1 MSRIKKTSPLQN
13 LSNFQT
19 FIVDNNPLSQY
30 FKISE
35 LGDLFTAGKNGFLIE
50 GSTFLKP
57 STEIKIEVLDT
68 EGNPLFVQP
77 GEGIPEYYEGLS
89 KLIGV
94 YVYEDTPIGIGKITI
109 LGELDKYLDE
119 NGFIQPIPEDWE
131 GIYNIKWERDIKIN
145 KNIPNE
151 TRVRFVRRPEV
162 IIEELN
168 ESFYSRNLVNATQN
182 DGLVRGVALTPSEG
196 TTLRGYRGG
205 IRYLIQKQSGVFAD
219 GGTYISVTGTNIQNA
234 EIVEYLNNTSVIV
247 ATPFTSSD
255 GLVSNFSG
263 KNYSLSYQYNQNP
276 VASSILGSFGRF
288 EINHLQTFVGDV
300 ERIKVFKK
308 SRASN
313 VDYEVIQD
321 TRVEPSEL
329 LTTIISGSA
338 IDVGHFSQSYE
349 NGQSWTSFWNVT
361 NGATLD
367 SSKIYKSL
375 RLQNSRL
382 STNLGD
388 DIRLES
394 GSEYALE
401 FYNYYDT
408 SSNNINDTLKVYL
421 TSTLRSGSGISNYYV
436 TQSLATFTGSNE
448 FRGANKRVFNFVPPI
463 TDNWTINFEASNTT
477 ANSYW
482 HVGSVSLKASHELGF
497 SPDEFSFIIPVDRDL
512 ERETFDFKFEF
523 FDINNNYVPIV
534 VTSAKTFQSGNVGLI
549 DKNIIVDT
557 DKQFFNFSSSL
568 EGLPTSQTINIVGTK
583 NRILGNL
590 LITSQAFDTGG
601 IEIPA
606 ATYSNAGYAYPGV
619 FNEYHEDLYSFS
631 ASLNI
636 AKFSGSLHTSSLVDR
651 ITYTLTEV
659 ESVQPFIKRF
669 TINRLVAGASGTD
682 GTDSRVL
689 TVSANTNQF
698 IYEPT
703 GPSLKPTGQ
712 IILIDVRKQNLVSG
726 SSSPNFFTSSTIGAP
741 TLTQVGSEANGVL
754 TYRLL
759 GSSFPFSTGEVIY
772 AFTGSDEF
780 NNLYSDS
787 VKITPVM
794 NFDGVSV
801 VLSNESATFPATSI
815 GTVTSADLDGGD
827 GKVFVRVGSNEIIHN
842 DGLSTG
848 NRFDIVQITASGC
861 TANETSP
868 TTNAYGIS
876 EMNSDSASLDMLI
889 RYKAGDNSTTV
900 DFRKIVSYTKAKKAA
915 PVLDFNIINANQIT
929 DATSTGIQIGTF
941 LPITMS
947 VVETYNGTT
956 IISPP
961 TTISGLSI
969 PVGAVTFGISSSK
982 QILTASMN
990 STTYDSADIILTGT
1004 YTDQEGSNRNISGS
1018 ISLAKIKK
1026 AAPVLEIITTNAAQ
1040 SVSAKSTG
1048 AQIDAFTNS
1057 SVIVRQTYN
1066 GVTSSLTINSITA
1079 SSSDISN
1086 IVASSGSTTSTI
1098 TLAGRELGSGVNS
1111 TVITLTARV
1120 KDNENTDRILNDTIT
1135 LSKIKKA
1142 QPTITFSVTP
1152 QAQTVAANSAGT
1164 LTGTIVDPILSAF
1177 EGSSALTY
1185 NQGTLTNSQYKITSV
1200 TGVTVASQTPN
1211 TSTIDVT
1218 AIAADDNTGVVGISY
1233 VDSEGTSGTST
1244 IKFLISKAKTGTQ
1257 GETGP
1262 SGSNGT
1268 NGNNGSDGR
1277 RTATG
1282 LIYYQLSAASA
1293 PATPSAT
1300 SYTFSTGEFSGLTA
1314 NWSKGAPTFAA
1325 GNSNKYWYSTYTAV
1339 ETTAGGNTSVP
1350 TFSTVTQ
1357 AIGFT
1362 GLVTFT
1368 SANNLSDGTG
1378 NVINH
1383 VPSGS
1388 ITNHI
1393 GGANVTT
1400 IHGGKISTGVITSTG
1415 YTLGSGETLAIGGYT
1430 VNGTIFNL
1438 DNGSLRSRN
1447 FFISS
1452 SGDAFFKGKLAAAGG
1467 TFSGELVAASGYFSG
1482 SIAATDGYIG
1492 SWVLTGP
1499 TLYGTAN
1506 NKKVQ
1511 LSATVPSVELYS
1523 GNSLVVDINA
1533 NNGLSPKSV
1542 SFSGFNLSSIG
1553 QSAGFT
1559 AYTYNNQIG
1568 TEYYRENTG
1577 DLTGG
1582 STSFT
1587 ISAGDANIGRT
1598 CTITANVGGAT
1609 PNRFEVSGDDGQIP
1623 ATYLEYQKFYY
1634 EYGFRLT
1641 TPDGDVYSTVSYNG
1655 SQVTNTIGTSIITHT
1670 MSGGTLSTTVVLKAG
1685 FYSLTPVIRGVYA
1698 AGLMSQFNPPA
1709 YFYMDINTPS
1719 LSSIE
1724 AAIPVS
1730 KTELAAGGFQ
1740 VVFSNTRYFE
1750 VQRANNADFVAV
1762 GGGLTATGNIT
1773 AFSSDRRLKNNIEL
1787 LSNPLEKLNKLSGF
1801 TYNWNE
1807 TANKLAGYSTD
1818 EKVVGMFAQDVQEV
1832 LPEAVKI
1839 APFDND
1845 GNGNSKSGEN
1855 YLTIQYEKVV
1865 PLLVEAIKELKKEIE
1880 ELKNK

>member
-349 NGQSWTSFWNVT
+349 NGQSWNAFW
-361 NGATLD
+361 ATQSNAGNILD
-367 SSKIYKSL
+367 SSKIYRAVKL
-375 RLQNSRL
+375 RNNRL

-534 VTSAKTFQSGNVGLI
+534 VTSAKTFQSGNIGLI
-549 DKNIIVDT
+549 DKNITIDV

-568 EGLPTSQTINIVGTK
+568 YPLPLSQSINIVGTK

-590 LITSQAFDTGG
+590 TLTRQVFDTGG
-601 IEIPA
+601 FVISESVYGGA
-606 ATYSNAGYAYPGV
+606 ANYPGE
-619 FNEYHEDLYSFS
+619 FTYYHEDLYSFS
-631 ASLNI
+631 ASLDVT
-636 AKFSGSLHTSSLVDR
+636 KFTGSLHNLPTQSGDTIVDR
-651 ITYTLTEV
+651 ITYTLEETE
-659 ESVQPFIKRF
+659 STQPFIKRF
-669 TINRLVAGASGTD
+669 TIGRLVAGASGQD
-682 GTDSRVL
+682 GTDSKGL
-689 TVSANTNQF
+689 FVSSNTNQF
-698 IYEPT
+698 FYKAT
-703 GPSLKPTGQ
+703 NLSLNPVGQ
-712 IILIDVRKQNLVSG
+712 TILIQAKRQNLESLIVPIEVNSSPGAPALSIVGTVDGVTTYSLVG
-726 SSSPNFFTSSTIGAP
+726 SSYPYSIGDV
-741 TLTQVGSEANGVL
+741 T
-754 TYRLL
+754 
-759 GSSFPFSTGEVIY
+759 Y
-772 AFTGSDEF
+772 AFTGSD
-780 NNLYSDS
+780 NLGIEYSDF
-787 VKITPVM
+787 VKISPVKVL
-794 NFDGVSV
+794 DGFSV
-801 VLSNESATFPATSI
+801 IATNENTSFPA
-815 GTVTSADLDGGD
+815 
-827 GKVFVRVGSNEIIHN
+827 
-842 DGLSTG
+842 LSTG
-848 NRFDIVQITASGC
+848 AISGSLNASSGSLLVKVG
-861 TANETSP
+861 NEVISYSSLFV
-868 TTNAYGIS
+868 TNSY
-876 EMNSDSASLDMLI
+876 SASISSSTSAGVAANFNGINYSLSSLSVDSGSLVLDVK
-889 RYKAGDNSTTV
+889 YKDGGGTIISSSKEITYSKV
-900 DFRKIVSYTKAKKAA
+900 KKAA
-915 PVLDFNIINANQIT
+915 PVISFDIVNSNQST
-929 DATSTGIQIGTF
+929 DATSTGIQVGTF
-941 LPITMS
+941 VPVTMS
-947 VVETYNGTT
+947 ISDTYDGVTT
-956 IISPP
+956 RRLATSLNP
-961 TTISGLSI
+961 TSI
-969 PVGAVTFGISSSK
+969 PNGAVIFGKTVSNEFI
-982 QILTASMN
+982 TASLAN
-990 STTYDSADIILTGT
+990 GFDSADLVLNGT
-1004 YTDQEGSNRNISGS
+1004 VLDSEGSSRNISGS
-1018 ISLAKIKK
+1018 ISLSKVKK

-1048 AQIDAFTNS
+1048 EQIDAFTNS

-1086 IVASSGSTTSTI
+1086 IVASSGSTSSTI
-1098 TLAGRELGSGVNS
+1098 TLAGRTLGNGVNS

-1120 KDNENTDRILNDTIT
+1120 TDSESTNRILNDTIT

-1142 QPTITFSVTP
+1142 VPLVVVSASP
-1152 QAQTVAANSAGT
+1152 QAQSVLANTAGVQTGT
-1164 LTGTIVDPILSAF
+1164 LSNVTVNALEGTTSRFTSMTATYSGFSTNPTISGNTLTMTSAVMNAAEASATIV
-1177 EGSSALTY
+1177 
-1185 NQGTLTNSQYKITSV
+1185 V
-1200 TGVTVASQTPN
+1200 THT
-1211 TSTIDVT
+1211 
-1218 AIAADDNTGVVGISY
+1218 
-1233 VDSEGTSGTST
+1233 DSEGTAGQTQT
-1244 IKFLISKAKTGTQ
+1244 IVVRFTKVPTGAT
-1257 GETGP
+1257 GATGP

-1268 NGNNGSDGR
+1268 NGTNGTNGL

-1282 LIYYQLSAASA
+1282 IIYYQLSAGSA
-1293 PATPSAT
+1293 PSTPGAT
-1300 SYTFSTGEFSGLTA
+1300 SFTFSTGNFSGLTS
-1314 NWSKGAPTFAA
+1314 NWAKGAPTFAA

-1339 ETTAGGNTSVP
+1339 ESSAGSDVSSTPS
-1350 TFSTVTQ
+1350 FSTPVQ
-1357 AIGFT
+1357 AIGFS

-1368 SANNLSDGTG
+1368 AANTLEDGT

-1383 VPSGS
+1383 IPSGS

-1670 MSGGTLSTTVVLKAG
+1670 MSGGTLSTTVVLKQG
-1685 FYSLTPVIRGVYA
+1685 FYSLTPVIKGVYG
-1698 AGLMSQFNPPA
+1698 AGVMSQFNPPA